1 MTNTTTTFKTYDTL
15 QDAMTAAHKEYS
27 QAQNKAY
34 NMGIWAQEVEDGYQA
49 EAVPQGHPAQ
59 QGWWKVETYRSGKW
73 IENKS
78 GVKGLYGYAGY

>member
-1 MTNTTTTFKTYDTL
+1 MNTTTFKTYNTL
-15 QDAMTAAHKEYS
+15 DEAIKAARKEYS
-27 QAQNKAY
+27 AAQNKAH
-34 NMGIWAQEVEDGYQA
+34 NMGIWAYEVENGYQA

-59 QGWWKVETYRSGKW
+59 PGFWKVETFRSGKW